1 MQSWLQNLDLLIKS
15 RTPLIWIKSKEE
27 ERLLRVLESV
37 RERLNKRRVIIWDCV
52 NGIQGSL
59 NEEKKFSNNP
69 IGILNWLKEQNN
81 SASTILLLKDFH
93 KFYEDPTIS
102 RTVKELSFF

>member
-37 RERLNKRRVIIWDCV
+37 RERLNKTIEQTMSKSVSIE
-52 NGIQGSL
+52 GIDDD
-59 NEEKKFSNNP
+59 
-69 IGILNWLKEQNN
+69 W
-81 SASTILLLKDFH
+81 
-93 KFYEDPTIS
+93 
-102 RTVKELSFF
+102 